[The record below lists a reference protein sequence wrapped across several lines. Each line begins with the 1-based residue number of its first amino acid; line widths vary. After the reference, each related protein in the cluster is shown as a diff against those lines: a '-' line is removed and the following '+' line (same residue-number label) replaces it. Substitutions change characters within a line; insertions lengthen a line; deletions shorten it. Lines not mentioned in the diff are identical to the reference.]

1 MESKETKHL
10 PAPVEINVTPLSE
23 RNSSNNHGVY
33 DLLYRPKEDAADLN
47 IENKYSIKDQKN
59 PVFGN
64 VSTLD
69 WLKTWRSLEIS

>member
-10 PAPVEINVTPLSE
+10 PTPVEINVPPLSE
-23 RNSSNNHGVY
+23 RNSSKNHGVY

-47 IENKYSIKDQKN
+47 IENKYSLKDQRN